1 MNKRTDN
8 GMTTRAFCVVAL
20 GLLTANLN
28 ALADGQTLEMPVKLD
43 LKTAVNLAH
52 QCNPA
57 INEAREKINEQEGL
71 LLSTESAAF
80 PSIGAYGQYQWDES
94 ERIGSFGGGPDP
106 DQEQWRAGVQLTQPV
121 YSGGLLRSTIA
132 SRRFQTDAFKEE
144 VRAAES
150 KVMAQVHLNFYQA
163 LLAREVLSVRKESL
177 SLLENQLVLTSNRFS
192 AGAGARFDVLQAQV
206 RVANARP
213 PLIQAENNYRLAI
226 DQLRNSL
233 GAVYADGAGPDDI
246 LLEGTLLPEGRDSS
260 LDSAIAEAIQNR
272 PELRAIAKRRES
284 AEAELRKAKAQRSPR
299 IDFYSSYGLEND
311 RFNPDAD
318 PLQGIEAGV
327 QAKLS
332 LWESGR
338 IRGEIAQAR
347 SRLQQ
352 IAFRESSAR
361 LTAELEVRNAWN
373 RAHEAREIISAAELG
388 ITQAEEALRL
398 AQNRYSVGALTQL
411 DVLTSQLEYTQSK
424 LNRISAVHDY
434 NAAHIELLLAIGQ
447 TPGAGLLT
455 PNEPR

>member
-1 MNKRTDN
+1 MNILLNNRIAN
-8 GMTTRAFCVVAL
+8 RWIAIVL
-20 GLLTANLN
+20 IGLLIEGIQSTAYS
-28 ALADGQTLEMPVKLD
+28 QTLEMPAKLD
-43 LKTAVNLAH
+43 LMTAVNLAH
-52 QCNPA
+52 QYNPV

-71 LLSTESAAF
+71 LMSTESAAF

-94 ERIGSFGGGPDP
+94 ERIGSFGGGSDP

-121 YSGGLLRSTIA
+121 YSGGLLRSTIT

-150 KVMAQVHLNFYQA
+150 TVMAQVHLNFYQA

-177 SLLENQLVLTSNRFS
+177 ALLENQLVLASNRFT
-192 AGAGARFDVLQAQV
+192 AGAGARFDVLQAEV

-233 GAVYADGAGPDDI
+233 GAVYASSAGPESI
-246 LLEGTLLPEGRDSS
+246 LLEGTLIPEGKDSS
-260 LDSAIAEAIQNR
+260 LDSAIAEALQNR
-272 PELRAIAKRRES
+272 PELRAIARRRES
-284 AEAELRKAKAQRSPR
+284 AEAELRKAKAQRAPR
-299 IDFYSSYGLEND
+299 IDFYSSYGVEND

-338 IRGEIAQAR
+338 IRGEVAQAR
-347 SRLQQ
+347 SRLKQ
-352 IAFRESSAR
+352 IEFRESSAR
-361 LTAELEVRNAWN
+361 LSAELEVRNAWN
-373 RAHEAREIISAAELG
+373 RAHEAREIMQAAELG

-434 NAAHIELLLAIGQ
+434 NAAHIDLLLAIGQ
-447 TPGAGLLT
+447 TPGADLLT
-455 PNEPR
+455 PTEPR